1 MEFSVKAVVCGLV
14 FLLGCF
20 GLHWIMGHN
29 DDQDWQIIQYPTG
42 TIEIRDSAGWY
53 GKWFGKIWTYPRSV
67 QKFYSANEGEGGE
80 ADESIRITFADA
92 GEAQLSVMVKYLTP
106 VDMEK
111 RRLFHRD
118 FGGEIRNCNDAIRS
132 EIINIA
138 KATAPLMTSSEHQS
152 ARKAEYSQL
161 IQEQLTK
168 GQFKMRRVERTL
180 NDQLDETGKPRMI
193 FATEIEL
200 DEKKMPLIAV
210 DSPLNRYGIKIVQFS
225 VTASEYD
232 KSTKDL
238 FEKKKNTLILSEQ
251 MKADRQKEIENR
263 LMIVEKGLREKAE
276 AEAIANVDKT
286 KAVIE
291 GQKKTEVAEMQK
303 KEAEVVANRQLE
315 VAKIEKTE
323 QETKANMS
331 LEVAKINRMAAE
343 EDAKRIVTL
352 AKAEQDKI
360 GLAGALTEHDRVLAE
375 IAAKRDIEVA
385 DKLSKIQVPANL
397 MIGGSGEK
405 CGSDFQG
412 TLMNMILLKNLGIL
426 KDTKEEVHPIVAPV
440 VPTPVKK

>member
-1 MEFSVKAVVCGLV
+1 MQNTIV
-14 FLLGCF
+14 FYQSEKQ
-20 GLHWIMGHN
+20 N
-29 DDQDWQIIQYPTG
+29 VTVNV
-42 TIEIRDSAGWY
+42 
-53 GKWFGKIWTYPRSV
+53 TYLNESFWLS
-67 QKFYSANEGEGGE
+67 QKM
-80 ADESIRITFADA
+80 I
-92 GEAQLSVMVKYLTP
+92 AQLFNCSIDNVSLHLKNIFNTNELNPNSV
-106 VDMEK
+106 
-111 RRLFHRD
+111 
-118 FGGEIRNCNDAIRS
+118 
-132 EIINIA
+132 
-138 KATAPLMTSSEHQS
+138 
-152 ARKAEYSQL
+152 
-161 IQEQLTK
+161 
-168 GQFKMRRVERTL
+168 
-180 NDQLDETGKPRMI
+180 
-193 FATEIEL
+193 IE
-200 DEKKMPLIAV
+200 E
-210 DSPLNRYGIKIVQFS
+210 FS

-232 KSTKDL
+232 KSTKEL

-343 EDAKRIVTL
+343 EDAKRIITL

-360 GLAGALTEHDRVLAE
+360 SLAGALTEHDRVLAE
-375 IAAKRDIEVA
+375 ISARRDIEVA

-397 MIGGSGEK
+397 MIGGNAEK
-405 CGSDFQG
+405 SGSDFQG

-426 KDTKEEVHPIVAPV
+426 KDAKEESVVLPVVAPV
-440 VPTPVKK
+440 APVKK